1 MTSSL
6 GWRKGKSGSQ
16 EPRLPRHNSQHRP
29 PVLNHPAW
37 MRGPRMEFPSH
48 GNTEAGAAVGVRAA
62 LRRFLHEAR
71 HCGWQALLVG
81 SGFWLRAA
89 VCTERF
95 VVDLAD
101 ALEQRRLPSDQ
112 AVARHWSNR
121 LMHGVRGGLVHAV
134 RRCAPA
140 AGAWQRLAA
149 RTDIALLERCNPSRH
164 PDTAVQAPTQ
174 F

>member
-1 MTSSL
+1 
-6 GWRKGKSGSQ
+6 
-16 EPRLPRHNSQHRP
+16 
-29 PVLNHPAW
+29 
-37 MRGPRMEFPSH
+37 MEFPSH
-48 GNTEAGAAVGVRAA
+48 GNTEAGAAFGVRAA

-71 HCGWQALLVG
+71 QFGWQTLLVG

-101 ALEQRRLPSDQ
+101 ALEPRTLPSDH
-112 AVARHWSNR
+112 VVTRHWSSRVVN
-121 LMHGVRGGLVHAV
+121 GVRGGLVRAV

-140 AGAWQRLAA
+140 AGAWQRLVA
-149 RTDIALLERCNPSRH
+149 RIDLALLERRNPLRH

>member
-1 MTSSL
+1 
-6 GWRKGKSGSQ
+6 
-16 EPRLPRHNSQHRP
+16 
-29 PVLNHPAW
+29 
-37 MRGPRMEFPSH
+37 MEFPSH
-48 GNTEAGAAVGVRAA
+48 GNTEAGATVGVRAA

-71 HCGWQALLVG
+71 RFGWQALLVG

-89 VCTERF
+89 VCIERF

-101 ALEQRRLPSDQ
+101 ALEQRKLPSDH
-112 AVARHWSNR
+112 AVARHWSSRIMN
-121 LMHGVRGGLVHAV
+121 GVRGGLVRAV

-149 RTDIALLERCNPSRH
+149 RTDLALLERRNQIRH
-164 PDTAVQAPTQ
+164 SGTAVQAPTQ